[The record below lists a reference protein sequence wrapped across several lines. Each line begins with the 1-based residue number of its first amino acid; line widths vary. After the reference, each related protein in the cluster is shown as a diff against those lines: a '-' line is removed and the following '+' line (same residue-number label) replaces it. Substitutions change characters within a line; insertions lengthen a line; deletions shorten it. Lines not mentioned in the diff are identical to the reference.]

1 MNGEKLE
8 IPMPI
13 LNTLICGFD
22 TLSSKMTLLGGLK
35 VDHPPKN
42 LEFQSFVYKS
52 PTDHSIDLK
61 ISMNGHDI
69 YVSNILKN

>member
-1 MNGEKLE
+1 
-8 IPMPI
+8 
-13 LNTLICGFD
+13 
-22 TLSSKMTLLGGLK
+22 MTFLGGLK
-35 VDHPPKN
+35 VDHPPKK

-52 PTDHSIDLK
+52 QTDHSIDLK